1 MGGRL
6 FLYEYDKQQIKKIIK
21 NSVDNSEW
29 SQLNNF
35 KSGRAVNNR
44 QF

>member
-6 FLYEYDKQQIKKIIK
+6 FSYEYDKQQIKKLLK
-21 NSVDNSEW
+21 TKVDNSEW
-29 SQLNNF
+29 SHLNNF
-35 KSGRAVNNR
+35 KSGRALNNR